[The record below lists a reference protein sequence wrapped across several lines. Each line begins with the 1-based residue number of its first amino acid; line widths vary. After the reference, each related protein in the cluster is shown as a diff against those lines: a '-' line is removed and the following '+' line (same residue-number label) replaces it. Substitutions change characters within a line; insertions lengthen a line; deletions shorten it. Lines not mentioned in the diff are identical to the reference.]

1 MLLSYLINSTEL
13 NSSKI
18 LCSGIRSLKLWLRLL
33 CSASVVDKAISDCSL
48 EDQAIGQLAYFMM
61 KPDRLKTERKEPES
75 FKFHP
80 PTKSASAQSSN
91 PMLRFGQKIKPLSLV
106 LVKCLR
112 LLQKGQLGNK
122 REHRQCHVIFFLFR
136 LIN

>member
-1 MLLSYLINSTEL
+1 M
-13 NSSKI
+13 
-18 LCSGIRSLKLWLRLL
+18 

-80 PTKSASAQSSN
+80 PAKSASAQSSN

-106 LVKCLR
+106 LFKHLPI
-112 LLQKGQLGNK
+112 LL
-122 REHRQCHVIFFLFR
+122 IAFP
-136 LIN
+136 